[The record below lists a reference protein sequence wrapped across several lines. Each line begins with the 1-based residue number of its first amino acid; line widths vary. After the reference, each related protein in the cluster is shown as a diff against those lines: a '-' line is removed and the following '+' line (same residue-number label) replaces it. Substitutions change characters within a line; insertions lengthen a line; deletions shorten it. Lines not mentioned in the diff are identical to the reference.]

1 MRVLALLSLLLSS
14 LPAAAQFTTAEA
26 VRPILE
32 ATKANWIA
40 VRRFNGQDLLYF
52 THLESWRC
60 GLQSVLFGVNGA
72 PPVALYDLAPC
83 DPSNPNAIPDGHL
96 PYLAYEENSI
106 TSVTIQLVYKDGLV
120 VEETFARAA
129 VEIP

>member
-1 MRVLALLSLLLSS
+1 MRLIVILSLLLSS

-26 VRPILE
+26 VRPILD
-32 ATKANWIA
+32 ATKANWVA

-60 GLQSVLFGVNGA
+60 GLEAVLFGVNGA

-83 DPSNPNAIPDGHL
+83 DPSNPNAIPEGHL

-106 TSVTIQLVYKDGLV
+106 QSVTVQVVYDDGV
-120 VEETFARAA
+120 VSEVSYPRAA